1 VKKLFRSLLVV
12 VLLGLAGC
20 QSAPTPTAP
29 APTLPPAPTS
39 ASVTGPTAAAVSPT
53 AEPTAAP
60 TDAPDPTQGAV
71 ETVQAYFAALEK
83 GDYHTAGGLISIFSL
98 LVDGL
103 SPTDGTAEL
112 QAAMAGGEAW
122 SGLKVS
128 GAEALDGKTV
138 LVQVS
143 YSHTIKDAAS
153 GKPATQ
159 VMDEVWPVRQE
170 AGGWRYNRGNLV
182 DYHTLDVA
190 AQTTAGLTIQP
201 QQLLRYSDHLRM
213 VFLAQNSTNEPISL
227 GQPSEVEAAFYFNGK
242 AVEMERKW
250 LVFDRLRSYPQ
261 AEIELAGW
269 YSSYPEKVEIRRWK
283 NYTTPPWFT
292 FDLG

>member
-1 VKKLFRSLLVV
+1 MKKLFGLWLVV

-20 QSAPTPTAP
+20 QPAPAPTAP

-39 ASVTGPTAAAVSPT
+39 KPVTGPTTAAVAPT

-60 TDAPDPTQGAV
+60 TAAPDPTQAAV
-71 ETVQAYFAALEK
+71 ETVKAYFAALAK
-83 GDYHTAGGLISIFSL
+83 GDYPSAGGMISNFSL

-103 SPTDGTAEL
+103 SPTDGAAEL
-112 QAAMAGGEAW
+112 QAALAGGEAW
-122 SGLKVS
+122 SDLQVNS
-128 GAEALDGKTV
+128 AETLDEKTV
-138 LVQVS
+138 LVHVS
-143 YSHTIKDAAS
+143 FSHTSKDAAS
-153 GKPATQ
+153 GKLATQ
-159 VMDEVWPVRQE
+159 TVTETWPVRQE

-182 DYHTLDVA
+182 DYRTLDVD

-227 GQPSEVEAAFYFNGK
+227 GQPSEVEAAFYFGGK

-261 AEIELAGW
+261 AQIELTGW
-269 YSSYPEKVEIRRWK
+269 YPSYPEKVEIRRWK
-283 NYTTPPWFT
+283 NYTTAPWFT
-292 FDLG
+292 FTLG